1 MEAGKELRAE
11 AETLAAALPLAE
23 PVAQVD
29 AGADELTSDRTC
41 PTATTQKNARD
52 RNAENKRPKTILN
65 SR

>member
-11 AETLAAALPLAE
+11 AVALAAALPVSE

-41 PTATTQKNARD
+41 PTATTQKRE
-52 RNAENKRPKTILN
+52 RQKC
-65 SR
+65 

>member
-11 AETLAAALPLAE
+11 AEALPVAE

-41 PTATTQKNARD
+41 PTATTQKRE
-52 RNAENKRPKTILN
+52 RQKC
-65 SR
+65 

>member
-41 PTATTQKNARD
+41 PTATTQKRE
-52 RNAENKRPKTILN
+52 RQKC
-65 SR
+65 